1 MVTVFRS
8 IDRVKGCRFVAGSYF
23 GTRNPAAGYALSDID
38 VAAALLMD
46 GVTISKK
53 RRWVVTTRETVR
65 RRGAT
70 VRKELGLERSGEAEL
85 MPNLDDF
92 LGEVAFG
99 GIWDRPNLARAD
111 RMVCTL
117 AVLGLGQ
124 HVSHLERYVGAA
136 LDTGLAARSILE
148 VFVQAGLYGGFVTTE
163 TAARVAQK
171 VFAAR
176 GVSVEPEAERN
187 DTNETLDERGREIMA
202 KLHGA
207 RANQGYAAPGNAV
220 TGALYPAA
228 IRYGYGEL
236 WFRQGLDH
244 RQRMLV
250 AIASFTALGLEGQ
263 LKKFGTSALNI
274 GLTKEEVIEAV
285 IQTGPYSGFPRALN
299 GLGLL
304 SDVLQ

>member
-1 MVTVFRS
+1 M
-8 IDRVKGCRFVAGSYF
+8 
-23 GTRNPAAGYALSDID
+23 
-38 VAAALLMD
+38 
-46 GVTISKK
+46 
-53 RRWVVTTRETVR
+53 TTRENLR
-65 RRGAT
+65 RRGAE
-70 VRKELGLERSGEAEL
+70 VRKELGLDRVGEAEL
-85 MPNLDDF
+85 LPNLDDF

-99 GIWDRPNLARAD
+99 GIWDRPNLSRPD
-111 RMVCTL
+111 RMICTL

-124 HVSHLERYVGAA
+124 HVSQLEHYVASA
-136 LDTGLAARSILE
+136 IDMELPARSILE
-148 VFVQAGLYGGFVTTE
+148 VFLQAGLYGGFVTTE

-176 GVSVEPEAERN
+176 GVKVEPEPERN
-187 DTNETLDERGREIMA
+187 DTNETLDARGREVMA

-220 TGALYPAA
+220 TGALYPSA

-236 WFRQGLDH
+236 WFRPGLDH

-250 AIASFTALGLEGQ
+250 AVASFTALGLEGQ

-274 GLTKEEVIEAV
+274 GLKKEEVVEAV